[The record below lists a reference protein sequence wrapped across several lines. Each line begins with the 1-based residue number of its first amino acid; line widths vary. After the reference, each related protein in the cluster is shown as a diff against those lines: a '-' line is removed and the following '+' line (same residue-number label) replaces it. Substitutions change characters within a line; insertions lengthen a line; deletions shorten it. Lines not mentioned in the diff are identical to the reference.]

1 MTPFPGTAGVRA
13 AIKPADEA
21 LWQGPKP
28 WKERTMGKTLKIIA
42 AVAATMIRKPVVVR
56 PTIVRTRKGFTVRKG
71 HIRFQ

>member
-1 MTPFPGTAGVRA
+1 
-13 AIKPADEA
+13 
-21 LWQGPKP
+21 
-28 WKERTMGKTLKIIA
+28 MGKTLKIIA